1 MILAIDIENNTIT
14 VGCMEEDTIYFIE
27 RLSSDLK
34 KTGIEYAMEL
44 KSVFNLYQLDFN
56 HVNGIVI
63 SSVVPP
69 LCDILQ
75 EAIKKLTK
83 VKPII
88 VGPGVKT
95 GLNICMDN
103 PAQVGSDLVANG
115 VSANHFYKAPLIII
129 DMRTATTISI
139 IDEKKNY
146 IGGMILP
153 GVKESLETLAKQ
165 TSQLPRIG
173 LSAPKRFIGKN
184 TIESMKS
191 GIIYGTASMLDGMIQ
206 RIKLELKEEPTIIA
220 TGELAHLIIPY
231 CNTQIILDE
240 LLGMKGLQQI
250 YMKNINEWK

>member
-14 VGCMEEDTIYFIE
+14 IGCLEEENIYFIE

-34 KTGIEYAMEL
+34 KTGMEYALEL
-44 KSVFNLYQLDFN
+44 KSLFDLYHMDFKD
-56 HVNGIVI
+56 VNGII
-63 SSVVPP
+63 MSSVVPP

-75 EAIKKLTK
+75 EAVKKLTV

-103 PAQVGSDLVANG
+103 PAQVGSDLVVNA

-129 DMRTATTISI
+129 DMRTATTIAV

-173 LSAPKRFIGKN
+173 LGAPKRFIGKN

-191 GIIYGTASMLDGMIQ
+191 GIVYGTASMLDGMIQ
-206 RIKLELKEEPTIIA
+206 RIKAELTEEPTIIA
-220 TGELAHLIIPY
+220 TGELANLIIEY
-231 CNTQIILDE
+231 CDTQIVLDE
-240 LLGMKGLQQI
+240 LLGMKGLQLI
-250 YMKNINEWK
+250 YHKNIN